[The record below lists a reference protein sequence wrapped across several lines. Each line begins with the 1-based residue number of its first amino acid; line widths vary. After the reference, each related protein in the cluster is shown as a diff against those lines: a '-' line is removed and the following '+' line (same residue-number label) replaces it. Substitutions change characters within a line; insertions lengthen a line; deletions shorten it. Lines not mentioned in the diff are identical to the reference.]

1 MSRLGYVAA
10 VLLVLPGC
18 RVVQSLERGDVL
30 GAIASGAEYGRDIA
44 ECESLR
50 KSPVALE
57 EEYAI
62 GGAVAA
68 RWVNE
73 GGGLMLEGKAEELTR
88 YLNAVGRN
96 LSAQSSRPLL
106 TWNFGVLESPT
117 PNGLSAPGGYVLVT
131 RGLLLV
137 VENEAQL
144 AGVLAHEI
152 AHVTAQH
159 ALGTYAQV
167 RANQCQAML
176 GQRELSHL
184 ASNLSRALVGMS
196 FHQEPEL
203 LVSFMEGT
211 VDDLTAK
218 GFAESQE
225 FEADEEALRLLISAG
240 YQPEEY
246 IKLLGRLPE
255 EGNAGYRNHPRN
267 SERQARLRRW
277 LAAQQPPPDQ
287 FPEVDPEHARLP
299 VVPFQGQLDWLKE
312 QG

>member
-1 MSRLGYVAA
+1 MKRLGYIAA
-10 VLLVLPGC
+10 VLLALPGC
-18 RVVQSLERGDVL
+18 RVVQNLERGDVL
-30 GAIASGAEYGRDIA
+30 GAIASGAEYGQEVA

-50 KSPVALE
+50 RSAVGLE

-62 GGAVAA
+62 GGAVAT

-73 GGGLMLEGKAEELTR
+73 GGGLMLEGKGEELTH
-88 YLNAVGRN
+88 YLNKVGRN
-96 LSAQSSRPLL
+96 LAAQSSRPLL

-131 RGLLLV
+131 RGLLLL

-159 ALGTYAQV
+159 ALSTYAQV

-176 GQRELSHL
+176 GQRELSRL
-184 ASNLSRALVGMS
+184 ASSLSRALTGMS

-203 LVSFMEGT
+203 LLSFMEGT
-211 VDDLTAK
+211 VDDLTSR

-225 FEADEEALRLLISAG
+225 FEADEEALRLVISAG

-246 IKLLGRLPE
+246 IKLLGKLPE

-277 LAAQQPPPDQ
+277 LSAQKPQADQ
-287 FPEVDPEHARLP
+287 FPEVDPDHARLP
-299 VVPFQGQLDWLKE
+299 VVPFQGQLDGLKE
-312 QG
+312 KG